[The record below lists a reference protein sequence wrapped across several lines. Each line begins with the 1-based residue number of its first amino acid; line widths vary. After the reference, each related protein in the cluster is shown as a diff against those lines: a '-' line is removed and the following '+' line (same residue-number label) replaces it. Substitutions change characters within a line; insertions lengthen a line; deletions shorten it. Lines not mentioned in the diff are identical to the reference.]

1 MKYICCCTAVCS
13 FIFLENRSSCKS
25 YIIGFFKVFLNLG
38 MHTAK
43 LGTVA
48 FINDKYYFFITV
60 TIHKRFVFWIFN
72 SIRHFLNGCNN
83 HLFLR

>member
-1 MKYICCCTAVCS
+1 M
-13 FIFLENRSSCKS
+13 
-25 YIIGFFKVFLNLG
+25 FLNLS

-60 TIHKRFVFWIFN
+60 IIHKRFVFWIFN